1 MKKIEWKQILY
12 IFEDDFID
20 PDIDLQILENKEE
33 IREIRIIYQSC
44 QKKQLRVWKRSFEW

>member
-44 QKKQLRVWKRSFEW
+44 QEKQLRVSKSHW